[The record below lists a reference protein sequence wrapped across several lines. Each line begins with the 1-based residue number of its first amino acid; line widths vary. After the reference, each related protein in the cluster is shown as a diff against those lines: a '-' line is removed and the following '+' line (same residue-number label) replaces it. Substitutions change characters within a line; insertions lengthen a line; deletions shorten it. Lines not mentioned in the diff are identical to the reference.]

1 MQPFWR
7 EEVAVAVMCTVD
19 FEEIPE
25 CKACD
30 MKMLVDSL
38 PRKLNMSSPLLQ
50 EPLKNAWFLTPDKQT
65 IAKIT

>member
-38 PRKLNMSSPLLQ
+38 PRKLNMSSPLL
-50 EPLKNAWFLTPDKQT
+50 
-65 IAKIT
+65 